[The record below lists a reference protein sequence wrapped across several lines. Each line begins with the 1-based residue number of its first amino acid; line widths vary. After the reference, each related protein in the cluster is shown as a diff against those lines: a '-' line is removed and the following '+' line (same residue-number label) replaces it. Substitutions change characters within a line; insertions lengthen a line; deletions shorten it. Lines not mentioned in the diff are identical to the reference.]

1 MKDSLNIERQEHQLD
16 NGLRVILYRDNR
28 VPLAHATVHYRI
40 GSSYETRGRSG
51 LAHLFEHL
59 MFEGSENVAKNE
71 HGKLLDAAGGSWNAS
86 TNKDRT
92 NYFATVPSNYL
103 ELALWLE
110 ADRMRS
116 LRITPANFENQR
128 QTVIEERKQS
138 YDNRPYGRS
147 HLRFDELAYGN
158 WAYAHSIIG
167 SVEDLR
173 ALTLDEAIDFH
184 RRYYGPGNAILVVAG
199 DIEERAA
206 LELIKKHF
214 ASIEDETAPLAPD
227 LSEPNQESSR
237 QERHTDPLATLPAI
251 MLGFHMPELGSLEYY
266 ALSVLSLILT
276 HGESSRLHRRMIS
289 DNNWVTAIY
298 SGPNQYKGPQLF
310 AVWTQ
315 LQEGVGT
322 DRILQELT
330 DALSASGEDLV
341 TDKEIDKARNNIA
354 HAFIARLTR
363 VSQVGETL
371 GTYATYFDDAGLI
384 NTELERFYSVT
395 AEGVREAAARVF
407 RPQNQ
412 TTIVVLP
419 GRDTR

>member
-1 MKDSLNIERQEHQLD
+1 MKQPLNIERQEHRLD
-16 NGLRVILYRDNR
+16 NGLRAILYRDNR
-28 VPLAHATVHYRI
+28 VPLAHVTVYYRV
-40 GSSYETRGRSG
+40 GSSYETAGHSG

-59 MFEGSENVAKNE
+59 MFEGSENVGKNE

-103 ELALWLE
+103 DLALWLE

-116 LRITPANFENQR
+116 LNVTAANFENQR

-147 HLRFDELAYGN
+147 HLRFDELAYRN

-167 SVEDLR
+167 SVDDLQ
-173 ALTLDEAIDFH
+173 ALTLEEAIEFH

-199 DIEERAA
+199 DIEERAT
-206 LELIKKHF
+206 LELIEKRF
-214 ASIEDETAPLAPD
+214 GSIEDATSPSVPD
-227 LSEPNQESSR
+227 LSEPPQEAAR
-237 QERHTDPLATLPAI
+237 EEGHADPLATLPAL
-251 MLGFHMPELGSLEYY
+251 MLGFHMPELGSPEYY

-276 HGESSRLHRRMIS
+276 HGESSRLHRQMIS

-298 SGPNQYKGPQLF
+298 TGPNQYKGPQLF
-310 AVWTQ
+310 AVWSQ
-315 LQEGVGT
+315 LQEGVGA
-322 DRILQELT
+322 DHVLRELT
-330 DALSASGEDLV
+330 QALSASAESLV
-341 TDKEIDKARNNIA
+341 SDKELEKARNNIA

-384 NTELERFYSVT
+384 NAELDRFYSVT
-395 AEGVREAAARVF
+395 AEGVREAAGRVF
-407 RPQNQ
+407 RPENQ
-412 TTIVVLP
+412 TTIIVKP
-419 GRDTR
+419 GRDTK